1 MVLHHILYRVH
12 HPMYLEKNLSRKS
25 LLNQKGDLQNLA
37 ADVGLDIIDKNWLSS
52 ITCLGIMLTNN
63 EKKDYTKVITSLK
76 NR

>member
-37 ADVGLDIIDKNWLSS
+37 ADVGLDIIDKN
-52 ITCLGIMLTNN
+52 
-63 EKKDYTKVITSLK
+63 
-76 NR
+76 